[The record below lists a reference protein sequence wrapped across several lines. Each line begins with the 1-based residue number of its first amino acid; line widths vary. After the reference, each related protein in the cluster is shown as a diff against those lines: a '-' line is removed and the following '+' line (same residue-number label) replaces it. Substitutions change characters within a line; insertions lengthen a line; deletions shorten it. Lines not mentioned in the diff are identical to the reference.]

1 MDNSKPV
8 FRGAMGGYNKKDVN
22 DYIASLSESFA
33 KEKENYTKQLD
44 DLIELVNSLR
54 AKESDGAAENEKSAD
69 SAEELIR
76 ANSLID
82 SQSKKLDEKQ
92 NEIEKLKAE
101 LTKKDDEIEKLKAD
115 LERYSDC
122 EEKLREYDLMSQ
134 KMGELMMK
142 ATSSAEQIKADA
154 EIEAA
159 KTLRESEEKNRELQ
173 KKEKE
178 LADSLDA
185 RYTAAVAAIN
195 RKLNELVNEG
205 FDALNSSMKSADAE
219 ISAALENRKLAA
231 KTAVL
236 RTAESLPELKALA
249 GIDVGSDKR

>member
-1 MDNSKPV
+1 MENSKPV
-8 FRGAMGGYNKKDVN
+8 FRGAMGGYNKNDVN
-22 DYIASLSESFA
+22 NYIASLSESFE
-33 KEKENYTKQLD
+33 KEKENYAKQLD

-54 AKESDGAAENEKSAD
+54 AKESEKSSDTEKGAAP
-69 SAEELIR
+69 AEELIR
-76 ANSLID
+76 ANSVID
-82 SQSKKLDEKQ
+82 AQTKKLEEKDS
-92 NEIEKLKAE
+92 EIEELKSE
-101 LTKKDDEIEKLKAD
+101 LTKKDDEIEKLKNA
-115 LERYSDC
+115 LSRFSDC

-178 LADSLDA
+178 LSDSLDA

-219 ISAALENRKLAA
+219 ISATLENRRLAA
-231 KTAVL
+231 KAAVL

-249 GIDVGSDKR
+249 GIEDGNDKR